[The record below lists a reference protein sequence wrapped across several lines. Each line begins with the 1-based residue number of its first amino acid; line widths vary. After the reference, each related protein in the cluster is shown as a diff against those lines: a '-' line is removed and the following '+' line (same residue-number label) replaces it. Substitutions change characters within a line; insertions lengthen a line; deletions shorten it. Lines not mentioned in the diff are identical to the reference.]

1 MKNNELLEKLNE
13 KNKKSIMDDDKTQY
27 VITLE
32 KNLASSKEE
41 IASLKKNYEGQ
52 VIFLYFLFYKNY

>member
-1 MKNNELLEKLNE
+1 MKNKELVEKLNE
-13 KNKKSIMDDDKTQY
+13 KNKKNLLDDDKTQY

-32 KNLASSKEE
+32 KNLASSKDE

-52 VIFLYFLFYKNY
+52 VIFLNLFDFL